1 MLGNKL
7 GEDRGKITGQ
17 RFLDVT
23 GPKIE
28 VSFSAV
34 GTYAGI
40 DCTNT
45 GTYWSIPIAADA
57 LDGDGKGVLMPKNDF
72 DMLSYRGPGMGSIT
86 GPGSKIPRFSILQNI
101 FNR

>member
-1 MLGNKL
+1 VKTGKNYRSKML
-7 GEDRGKITGQ
+7 DA
-17 RFLDVT
+17 T

-45 GTYWSIPIAADA
+45 GTYWTIPIAADA
-57 LDGDGKGVLMPKNDF
+57 V
-72 DMLSYRGPGMGSIT
+72 
-86 GPGSKIPRFSILQNI
+86 SILLKATTSD
-101 FNR
+101 

>member
-17 RFLDVT
+17 RVLDAT

-40 DCTNT
+40 DFTNT
-45 GTYWSIPIAADA
+45 GTYWCIPIAVFKFIK
-57 LDGDGKGVLMPKNDF
+57 L
-72 DMLSYRGPGMGSIT
+72 R
-86 GPGSKIPRFSILQNI
+86 SKQERVC
-101 FNR
+101 

>member
-7 GEDRGKITGQ
+7 GDDKGKITGQ
-17 RFLDVT
+17 RVLDAT

-34 GTYAGI
+34 GTYVGI

-45 GTYWSIPIAADA
+45 ATYWTIPIASRHV
-57 LDGDGKGVLMPKNDF
+57 LWRGKGCVNAEK
-72 DMLSYRGPGMGSIT
+72 
-86 GPGSKIPRFSILQNI
+86 
-101 FNR
+101 

>member
-17 RFLDVT
+17 RVLDAT

-34 GTYAGI
+34 GTYW
-40 DCTNT
+40 T
-45 GTYWSIPIAADA
+45 IPIAADGTT
-57 LDGDGKGVLMPKNDF
+57 D
-72 DMLSYRGPGMGSIT
+72 R
-86 GPGSKIPRFSILQNI
+86 QE
-101 FNR
+101 